1 MIVLSAVTLACAPAR
16 RCRVRYRLFGSI
28 LTIFICTIT
37 VVTELTRWR
46 GGSRRVQP
54 ARRVPRPRRAVMI
67 VMVDI
72 MPRAPRK
79 GGRLRVRYPD
89 CCAEP
94 RPKRC
99 VGNVTPLTRTGSRCR
114 GTHLLSSAPSAWQS
128 ERRHERHHERPERHH
143 ERRDGRP
150 GVARSAVMSAV
161 MSAQE
166 AP

>member
-99 VGNVTPLTRTGSRCR
+99 VGNVTPLTRTARAVVVLTFSLRP
-114 GTHLLSSAPSAWQS
+114 HLLGSLSA
-128 ERRHERHHERPERHH
+128 HERNHERPERHH

-150 GVARSAVMSAV
+150 GVARSAVMSAI